1 MINGRVF
8 DWESIRITLAAFVNL
23 EITNISYS
31 SESGAESVHGRGRA
45 PRGYGRTNLV
55 QEASLDLPAPS
66 FLLLS
71 GYAVLNGG
79 MFNIPSFTVSV
90 SYANFD
96 QIPQVDTLPA
106 CVITRVETEA
116 SQNDAEVAM
125 KKLSLNV
132 LNPIKYDGQP
142 VI

>member
-8 DWESIRITLAAFVNL
+8 DWESIRIDAPFGLNL

-55 QEASLDLPAPS
+55 QEGSFDLPAPS
-66 FLLLS
+66 FLQLS
-71 GYAVLNGG
+71 AYATANGG
-79 MFNIPSFTVSV
+79 LFNIPAFPITVSY
-90 SYANFD
+90 SNAD
-96 QIPQVDTLPA
+96 QTPQIDLLPS

-116 SQNDAEVAM
+116 SQNDPEVNV
-125 KKLSLNV
+125 KRLTLNILDPIV
-132 LNPIKYDGQP
+132 LNGQS
-142 VI
+142 VL